1 MTKFTSA
8 FAAGM
13 LAAVA
18 MTSTAALA
26 ATPKDTLVVATSID
40 DIVSLDPAEA
50 FEFSGGDLLQ
60 NTYDRLI
67 ELDPKNLSAGYQPG
81 LATSYKVSADGRTF
95 TLTMREGIKF
105 HSGNPFTAEDAAFSL
120 RRVVMLQKTPSFILT
135 QFGFT
140 KDNVNEAIKATDA
153 KTLVITT
160 DKKYA
165 ESFVLN
171 CLTATVGS
179 IVDKK
184 VAMSHEKNGDFGYE
198 WLKTNTAGTGAYA
211 LKSWKP
217 NESYVLEANA
227 DYWRGKPA
235 MKRVFVRH
243 ISESASQ
250 RLQLEKGDIDVARN
264 LSPEDIAA
272 VSSHADIKVDEDLR
286 GRIVYMSLN
295 QKKAPLNDPK
305 VVEAFKWAVDY
316 EGMTKTILKGQ
327 YTVHQ
332 AFLPL
337 TYLGELKEKPYKL
350 DIAKAKALLAGAG
363 HASDIAVKINHRN
376 DPQTMAIATALQG
389 TLTQAGIKVEL
400 AAMTGKQ
407 SLAEYR
413 AREHDVYLGAWGPDY
428 PDPHTNADTFAHN
441 PNNSDEAKLGGKLAW
456 RNAWNIPEMTKETEA
471 AVTEADTAKRAEMY
485 RSIQREHQQ
494 ASPFVIM
501 FQKIEQTARR
511 KDVQGLV
518 TGSAVSSVY
527 YWTVT
532 K

>member
-1 MTKFTSA
+1 MMKFTSA
-8 FAAGM
+8 FAAGL
-13 LAAVA
+13 LAASLTA
-18 MTSTAALA
+18 TAALA
-26 ATPKDTLVVATSID
+26 ATPKDTLVVAAAID

-60 NTYDRLI
+60 NTYDRLV
-67 ELDPKNLSAGYQPG
+67 EFDPKNLSAGYQPG
-81 LATSYKVSADGRTF
+81 LAASWSVSEDGRTF
-95 TLTMREGIKF
+95 TLTMRDGVKF
-105 HSGNPFTAEDAAFSL
+105 QSGNPFTAEDAAFSL
-120 RRVVMLQKTPSFILT
+120 RRAVLLEKTPSFILT
-135 QFGFT
+135 QFGFS
-140 KDNVNEAIKATDA
+140 KDNVNETIKATDA
-153 KTLVITT
+153 RTLVITT

-165 ESFVLN
+165 QSFVLN
-171 CLTATVGS
+171 CLSATIGS

-184 VAMSHEKNGDFGYE
+184 TALANEKNGDMGHE

-227 DYWRGKPA
+227 DYWRAKPA
-235 MKRVFVRH
+235 MRRVFVRH
-243 ISESASQ
+243 VSESASQ

-264 LSPEDIAA
+264 LTPDDIAA
-272 VSSHADIKVDEDLR
+272 ISGNADLKVDEDLR
-286 GRIVYMSLN
+286 GRIVYMALN

-316 EGMTKTILKGQ
+316 EGMTKTILRGQ

-337 TYLGELKEKPYKL
+337 TYLGELKDKPYKL
-350 DIAKAKALLAGAG
+350 DIAKAKALLAEAG
-363 HASDIAVKINHRN
+363 HANDVAVKINVRN
-376 DPQTMAIATALQG
+376 EPTYMGIAQAIQG

-400 AAMTGKQ
+400 TPMTGKQ
-407 SLAEYR
+407 SLGEYR

-441 PNNSDEAKLGGKLAW
+441 PNNSDEAKLTGKLAW
-456 RNAWNIPEMTKETEA
+456 RNGWDIPEMTKETEA
-471 AVTEADTAKRAEMY
+471 AVQEADAAKRAEMY

-494 ASPFVIM
+494 SSPFVIM
-501 FQKIEQTARR
+501 FQKIEQTGLR
-511 KDVQGLV
+511 KNVEGLV
-518 TGSAVSSVY
+518 TGSAISSVH

>member
-13 LAAVA
+13 LAVVT

-26 ATPKDTLVVATSID
+26 ATPKDTLVVATTID

-60 NTYDRLI
+60 NTYDHLI
-67 ELDPKNLSAGYQPG
+67 EFDPKNLSAGYQPG
-81 LATSYKVSADGRTF
+81 LAASWTVSEDGKTF
-95 TLTMREGIKF
+95 TLTMRDGVKF
-105 HSGNPFTAEDAAFSL
+105 QSGNPFTAEDAEFSL
-120 RRVVMLQKTPSFILT
+120 RRAVLLQKTPSFILT

-140 KDNVNEAIKATDA
+140 KDNIEDTIKATDA
-153 KTLVITT
+153 KTLVIKT

-165 ESFVLN
+165 QSFVLN
-171 CLTATVGS
+171 CLSATIGS

-184 VAMSHEKNGDFGYE
+184 TAMAHEKDGDMGYE
-198 WLKTNTAGTGAYA
+198 WLKTNTAGSGAYS

-227 DYWRGKPA
+227 NYWRAKPA

-243 ISESASQ
+243 IAESASQ
-250 RLQLEKGDIDVARN
+250 RLQLEKGDVDVARN
-264 LSPEDIAA
+264 LTPEDIAA
-272 VSSHADIKVDEDLR
+272 ISGNADLAVDEDLR

-305 VVEAFKWAVDY
+305 VIEAFKWAVDY
-316 EGMTKTILKGQ
+316 EGMTKTILRGQ
-327 YTVHQ
+327 YTVHE

-337 TYLGELKEKPYKL
+337 TYLGELKDKPYKL
-350 DIAKAKALLAGAG
+350 DIAKAKALLAEAG
-363 HASDIAVKINHRN
+363 HADDLSVKINVRN
-376 DPQTMAIATALQG
+376 EPTYMAMAQAIQG
-389 TLTQAGIKVEL
+389 TLTQAGMKVEL
-400 AAMTGKQ
+400 TPMTGKQ
-407 SLAEYR
+407 SLGEYR
-413 AREHDVYLGAWGPDY
+413 ARQHDIYLGAWGPDY

-441 PNNSDEAKLGGKLAW
+441 PNNTDEAKLTGKLAW
-456 RNAWNIPEMTKETEA
+456 RNSWDIPEMTKETEA
-471 AVTEADTAKRAEMY
+471 AVQEADTAKRAEMY
-485 RSIQREHQQ
+485 RAIQREHQKT
-494 ASPFVIM
+494 SPFVIM
-501 FQKIEQTARR
+501 FQKIEQTGRR
-511 KDVQGLV
+511 KNVQGLV
-518 TGSAVSSVY
+518 TGSAISSVY

>member
-8 FAAGM
+8 FAAGL

-18 MTSTAALA
+18 MTPAAALA
-26 ATPKDTLVVATSID
+26 ATPKDTLVIATSID
-40 DIVSLDPAEA
+40 DIVSIDPAEA

-60 NTYDRLI
+60 NTYDRLV
-67 ELDPKNLSAGYQPG
+67 ELDPKDLSAGYVPG
-81 LATSYKVSADGRTF
+81 LAASWKVSEDGLTYTF
-95 TLTMREGIKF
+95 TMREGVKF

-120 RRVVMLQKTPSFILT
+120 RRVVVLQKTPSFILT

-140 KDNVNEAIKATDA
+140 KDNVEETIKATDA

-179 IVDKK
+179 IVDSK
-184 VAMSHEKNGDFGYE
+184 VAMEHAKDGDMGYG
-198 WLKTNTAGTGAYA
+198 WLKTNTAGTGAYE

-227 DYWRGKPA
+227 DYWRAKPA

-250 RLQLEKGDIDVARN
+250 RLLLEKGDVDVARN

-272 VSSHADIKVDEDLR
+272 VSEKDGIKIAEDLR
-286 GRIVYMSLN
+286 GRIMYLSLN

-305 VVEAFKWAVDY
+305 VIEAVKWAIDY
-316 EGMTKTILKGQ
+316 EGMTKTILRGQ
-327 YTVHQ
+327 YTPHQ
-332 AFLPL
+332 AFLPQ
-337 TYLGELKEKPYKL
+337 TYLGELKDRPYKL
-350 DIAKAKALLAGAG
+350 DIAKAKALLAEAG
-363 HASDIAVKINHRN
+363 HADDIAVKINHRN
-376 DPQTMAIATALQG
+376 DPQTMAVAQAIQG

-400 AAMTGKQ
+400 TAMTGKQ
-407 SLAEYR
+407 SLGEYR
-413 AREHDVYLGAWGPDY
+413 AREHDLYLGAWGPDY

-441 PNNSDEAKLGGKLAW
+441 PNNADEAKLTGKLAW
-456 RNAWNIPEMTKETEA
+456 RNAWDIPEMTKATEA
-471 AVTEADTAKRAEMY
+471 AVTETDTAKRAEMY
-485 RSIQREHQQ
+485 REIQREHQRR
-494 ASPFVIM
+494 SPFAIL
-501 FQKIEQTARR
+501 FQKIEQTALREG
-511 KDVQGLV
+511 VEGLV